1 MLGDRGRITVPD
13 IVMAVGVIAIL
24 GILYPVFSTGLA
36 SNRAIMST
44 PTLWLFRILLP
55 MAVLVVLARI
65 FKKATVGGGQR

>member
-1 MLGDRGRITVPD
+1 MLHDRARITVPD
-13 IVMAVGVIAIL
+13 IVMAVGIVAIL
-24 GILYPVFSTGLA
+24 GILYPVFSAGLE

-44 PTLWLFRILLP
+44 PTLWLLRLMLP